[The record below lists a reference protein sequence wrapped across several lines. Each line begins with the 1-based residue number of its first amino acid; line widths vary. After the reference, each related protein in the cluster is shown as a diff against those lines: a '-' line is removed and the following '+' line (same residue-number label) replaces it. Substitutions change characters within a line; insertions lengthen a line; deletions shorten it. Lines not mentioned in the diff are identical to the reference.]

1 MAPKGAGALKGPPVP
16 RADDPLAFRLEDQ
29 ASILIAAQSMTPD
42 LHQKNAA
49 TLIGL
54 GAILLWSVL
63 ALLTASAGAVPPFE
77 LAALT
82 FAIGGA
88 FGTIYAA
95 ARGRLRAL
103 RQPWPVWL
111 VGVGGLFGYHALY
124 FAALRRAPPAEA
136 SLIAYLWPLLIVLF
150 SALLPGERLLARHLI
165 GAALGFAG
173 AIALFASKAEGGV
186 GAHALDSGMA
196 LGYALALAGA
206 FVWSG
211 YSVLSRRLKA
221 APTEAVAGF
230 CLVTAAL
237 ATISHIAFETSVAPV
252 GITQWAA
259 IVGLG
264 LGPVGLAF
272 YVWDYGVKNGD
283 LRLLGVAAYGAPVLS
298 TFILVAAGFAP
309 ATASL
314 GLACALIVGGALVAT
329 RGA

>member
-1 MAPKGAGALKGPPVP
+1 MTHNSLH
-16 RADDPLAFRLEDQ
+16 ES
-29 ASILIAAQSMTPD
+29 ASR
-42 LHQKNAA
+42 AA

-54 GAILLWSVL
+54 GAIGLWSVL

-88 FGTIYAA
+88 FGLIYAA
-95 ARGRLRAL
+95 ARGRLAAFA
-103 RQPWPVWL
+103 QPWPVWL

-124 FAALRRAPPAEA
+124 FAALSRAPPAEA

-150 SALLPGERLLARHLI
+150 SALPPGERLRARHVI

-173 AIALFASKAEGGV
+173 AATLLAGKAEGGV
-186 GAHALDSGMA
+186 GAHAFDPEVA
-196 LGYALALAGA
+196 LGDALALGCA
-206 FVWSG
+206 FVWSS

-230 CLVTAAL
+230 CLVTSAL
-237 ATISHIAFETSVAPV
+237 AAVSHLAFETTVAPASA
-252 GITQWAA
+252 TQWAA

-272 YVWDYGVKNGD
+272 YVWDYGVKHGD
-283 LRLLGVAAYGAPVLS
+283 LRLLGVASYAAPALS
-298 TFILVAAGFAP
+298 TIILVAAGL
-309 ATASL
+309 ATATFSL
-314 GLACALIVGGALVAT
+314 GLACALIVGGAVVAT
-329 RGA
+329 RGN

>member
-1 MAPKGAGALKGPPVP
+1 MTH
-16 RADDPLAFRLEDQ
+16 DPLHRS
-29 ASILIAAQSMTPD
+29 ASR
-42 LHQKNAA
+42 AA

-88 FGTIYAA
+88 FGLIYAA

-103 RQPWPVWL
+103 QQPWPVWL

-124 FAALRRAPPAEA
+124 FAALRRAPPVEA

-150 SALLPGERLLARHLI
+150 SALLPGQRLRAGHVI

-173 AIALFASKAEGGV
+173 AIALFASKTEGGV
-186 GAHALDSGMA
+186 GAHPLDPGIA
-196 LGYALALAGA
+196 VGYALALGCA

-211 YSVLSRRLKA
+211 YSVLSRRLRA

-230 CLVTAAL
+230 CLVTSAL
-237 ATISHIAFETSVAPV
+237 AAISHFAFETTIAPASSV
-252 GITQWAA
+252 QWAA

-283 LRLLGVAAYGAPVLS
+283 LRLLGVAAYAAPALS
-298 TFILVAAGFAP
+298 TIILVAAGFAP

-314 GLACALIVGGALVAT
+314 GLACALIVGGAVVAT
-329 RGA
+329 RGS

>member
-1 MAPKGAGALKGPPVP
+1 MTQTTQSG
-16 RADDPLAFRLEDQ
+16 RASR
-29 ASILIAAQSMTPD
+29 
-42 LHQKNAA
+42 AA

-54 GAILLWSVL
+54 GAIALWSVL
-63 ALLTASAGAVPPFE
+63 ALLTASAGAAPPFE

-82 FAIGGA
+82 FAIGGG
-88 FGTIYAA
+88 FGLVYAA
-95 ARGRLRAL
+95 ARARLGAL

-150 SALLPGERLLARHLI
+150 SALLPGERLRARHLI
-165 GAALGFAG
+165 GAGLGFAG
-173 AIALFASKAEGGV
+173 AVALFAGKA
-186 GAHALDSGMA
+186 DSGHGFDGAVA
-196 LGYALALAGA
+196 LGYALALACA

-211 YSVLSRRLKA
+211 YSVLSRRLKT

-237 ATISHIAFETSVAPV
+237 AALCHFAFEATVAPA
-252 GITQWAA
+252 GPAQWAA
-259 IVGLG
+259 IIGLG

-283 LRLLGVAAYGAPVLS
+283 LRLLGVAAYAAPVLS
-298 TFILVAAGFAP
+298 TLILVAAGFAP

-314 GLACALIVGGALVAT
+314 GLACALIVGGAVVAT
-329 RGA
+329 RGG